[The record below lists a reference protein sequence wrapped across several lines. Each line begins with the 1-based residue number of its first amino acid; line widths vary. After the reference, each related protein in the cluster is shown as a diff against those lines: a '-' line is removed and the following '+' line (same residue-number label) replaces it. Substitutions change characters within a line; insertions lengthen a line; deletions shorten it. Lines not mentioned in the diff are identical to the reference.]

1 MPGACPAIFAPPAME
16 NLPFHDI
23 FLRGGIIM
31 WPLLFCS
38 VLGAAVI
45 LDRAIFFLR
54 LRATNLRSLQDRVVG
69 DLRRGDAKA
78 ALRTARASNHPVAR
92 VAASYLENLDRPA
105 DLRTEIVRREGSLQL
120 ERVEKRLRV
129 LAAISHLAPLI
140 GLLGTVTGMV
150 AAFATIEGLKQAASP
165 ADLAGG
171 IWEALLT
178 TVFGLVVAI
187 PCMAAYHGFEGLAD
201 KIARRMQF
209 VVTSL
214 DEALGQA
221 GGDLGE
227 ETRAEEDWTTVRS

>member
-1 MPGACPAIFAPPAME
+1 ME

-23 FLRGGIIM
+23 FLRGGIVM

-45 LDRAIFFLR
+45 LDRSVFFLR
-54 LRATNLRSLQDRVVG
+54 LRATNLHRLLDRVVG
-69 DLRRGDAKA
+69 DLRRGDPEA
-78 ALRTARASNHPVAR
+78 ALRAARSSNHPVAR
-92 VAASYLENLDRPA
+92 VAASYLENLDRPPA
-105 DLRTEIVRREGSLQL
+105 LRTEIVRREGSLQL

-129 LAAISHLAPLI
+129 LAAISHLAPLL
-140 GLLGTVTGMV
+140 GLLGTVLGMV
-150 AAFATIEGLKQAASP
+150 LAFAKIEGLQGAMKP

-171 IWEALLT
+171 IWQALLT
-178 TVFGLVVAI
+178 TVFGLAVAI

-214 DEALGQA
+214 DEALGRA
-221 GGDLGE
+221 GGDLGSE
-227 ETRAEEDWTTVRS
+227 VPAEDDWNVVRS

>member
-1 MPGACPAIFAPPAME
+1 ME
-16 NLPFHDI
+16 QLPFHDI
-23 FLRGGIIM
+23 FLRGGIVM

-45 LDRAIFFLR
+45 LDRAVFFLR
-54 LRATNLRSLQDRVVG
+54 LRATNLRRLQDRVVG
-69 DLRRGDAKA
+69 DLRRGDGEA
-78 ALRTARASNHPVAR
+78 ALRAARSSDHPVAR

-105 DLRTEIVRREGSLQL
+105 ALRTEIVRREGSLQL

-129 LAAISHLAPLI
+129 LAAISHLAPLL
-140 GLLGTVTGMV
+140 GLLGTVLGMV
-150 AAFATIEGLKQAASP
+150 LAFAKIEGLQGAMKP

-171 IWEALLT
+171 IWQALLT

-209 VVTSL
+209 IVTSL

-221 GGDLGE
+221 GGDLVQE
-227 ETRAEEDWTTVRS
+227 ESAEDDWTAVRS

>member
-1 MPGACPAIFAPPAME
+1 ME

-23 FLRGGIIM
+23 FLRGGVVM

-45 LDRAIFFLR
+45 LDRAVFFLR
-54 LRATNLRSLQDRVVG
+54 LRSTNLGRLENRLVD
-69 DLRRGDAKA
+69 DLRRGDAES
-78 ALRTARASNHPVAR
+78 ALRVARSSEHPVAR
-92 VAASYLENLDRPA
+92 VAASYLQNLERPPS
-105 DLRTEIVRREGSLQL
+105 LRTEIMRCEGSLQL

-129 LAAISHLAPLI
+129 LAAISHLAPLL

-187 PCMAAYHGFEGLAD
+187 PCMAAYHGFEGMAD

-214 DEALGQA
+214 DEALGRT
-221 GGDLGE
+221 GGDLGAE
-227 ETRAEEDWTTVRS
+227 VSAEEEEWNVVRS

>member
-1 MPGACPAIFAPPAME
+1 ME

-23 FLRGGIIM
+23 FLRGGLVM

-45 LDRAIFFLR
+45 LDRAVFFLR
-54 LRATNLRSLQDRVVG
+54 LRATNLRLLQDRVVG
-69 DLRRGDAKA
+69 DLRRGDAEA
-78 ALRTARASNHPVAR
+78 ALRAARSSDHPVAR
-92 VAASYLENLDRPA
+92 VASTYLENLDRPA

-129 LAAISHLAPLI
+129 LAAISHLAPLL
-140 GLLGTVTGMV
+140 GLLGTVLGMV
-150 AAFATIEGLKQAASP
+150 LAFAKIEGLQGAMKP

-171 IWEALLT
+171 IWQALLT

-209 VVTSL
+209 IVTSL

-221 GGDLGE
+221 GGGLGGE
-227 ETRAEEDWTTVRS
+227 APAEEDWTAVRS

>member
-1 MPGACPAIFAPPAME
+1 MDQ
-16 NLPFHDI
+16 LSLYDV
-23 FLRGGIIM
+23 FLRGGVVM
-31 WPLLFCS
+31 WPLLLCS

-45 LDRAIFFLR
+45 LERGLFFLR
-54 LRATNLRSLQDRVVG
+54 MRMDTRRFEEGVASK
-69 DLRRGDAKA
+69 LRRGDMAG
-78 ALRTARASNHPVAR
+78 ALAMSLASPHPVAR
-92 VAASYLENLDRPA
+92 VAAVYLRNLLRPA
-105 DLRTEIVRREGSLQL
+105 DLRVELVRREGSLQL

-129 LAAISHLAPLI
+129 LAAISHLAPLL

-178 TVFGLVVAI
+178 TVFGLAVAI

-209 VVTSL
+209 VVTAL
-214 DEALGQA
+214 DEASGTT
-221 GGDLGE
+221 GGAVSDE
-227 ETRAEEDWTTVRS
+227 SAREKVDEDWSMVRA

>member
-1 MPGACPAIFAPPAME
+1 ME

-23 FLRGGIIM
+23 FLRGGIVM

-45 LDRAIFFLR
+45 LDRTVFFLR
-54 LRATNLRSLQDRVVG
+54 LRTTSLRRLQDRVVG
-69 DLRRGDAKA
+69 DLRRGDAEA
-78 ALRTARASNHPVAR
+78 ALRAARSSDHPVAR
-92 VAASYLENLDRPA
+92 VASSYLENLDRPP

-129 LAAISHLAPLI
+129 LAAISHLAPLL
-140 GLLGTVTGMV
+140 GLLGTVLGMV
-150 AAFATIEGLKQAASP
+150 LAFAKIEGLQGAMKP

-171 IWEALLT
+171 IWQALLT

-209 VVTSL
+209 IVTSL

-221 GGDLGE
+221 GGGLGGE
-227 ETRAEEDWTTVRS
+227 APAEEDWTAVRS

>member
-1 MPGACPAIFAPPAME
+1 MDK
-16 NLPFHDI
+16 LSLYDV
-23 FLRGGIIM
+23 FLRGGVVM

-45 LDRAIFFLR
+45 LERGLFFLR
-54 LRATNLRSLQDRVVG
+54 MGMDTRRFEEAVAAK
-69 DLRRGDAKA
+69 LRRGDVAG
-78 ALRTARASNHPVAR
+78 ALAISVASPHPVAK
-92 VAASYLENLDRPA
+92 VAAVYLRNLLRPA
-105 DLRTEIVRREGSLQL
+105 DLRIELVRREGSLQL

-129 LAAISHLAPLI
+129 LAAISHLAPLL
-140 GLLGTVTGMV
+140 GLLGTVIGMV

-209 VVTSL
+209 VVTAL
-214 DEALGQA
+214 DEASGTTGGAVSDEAARDKEKDDWSVVQA
-221 GGDLGE
+221 
-227 ETRAEEDWTTVRS
+227 

>member
-1 MPGACPAIFAPPAME
+1 ME

-23 FLRGGIIM
+23 FLRGGIVM

-45 LDRAIFFLR
+45 LDRAVFFLR
-54 LRATNLRSLQDRVVG
+54 LRATDLRRLQDRIIG
-69 DLRRGDAKA
+69 DLRRGDAQA
-78 ALRTARASNHPVAR
+78 ALRAARGSDHPVAR

-105 DLRTEIVRREGSLQL
+105 ALRTEIVRREGSLQL

-129 LAAISHLAPLI
+129 LAAISHLAPLL
-140 GLLGTVTGMV
+140 GLLGTVLGMV
-150 AAFATIEGLKQAASP
+150 LAFAKIEGLQGAMKP

-171 IWEALLT
+171 IWQALLT
-178 TVFGLVVAI
+178 TVFGLTVAI

-221 GGDLGE
+221 GGDIGE
-227 ETRAEEDWTTVRS
+227 EAPAEEDWTAVRS

>member
-1 MPGACPAIFAPPAME
+1 ME

-23 FLRGGIIM
+23 FLRGGLVM

-45 LDRAIFFLR
+45 LDRTVFFLR
-54 LRATNLRSLQDRVVG
+54 LRTTNLRRLQDRVVG
-69 DLRRGDAKA
+69 DLRRGDAEA
-78 ALRTARASNHPVAR
+78 ALRAARSSDHPVAR
-92 VAASYLENLDRPA
+92 VASTYLENLDRPA

-129 LAAISHLAPLI
+129 LAAISHLAPLL
-140 GLLGTVTGMV
+140 GLLGTVLGMV
-150 AAFATIEGLKQAASP
+150 LAFAKIEGLQGAMKP

-171 IWEALLT
+171 IWQALLT

-209 VVTSL
+209 IVTSL

-221 GGDLGE
+221 GGGLGGE
-227 ETRAEEDWTTVRS
+227 APAEEDWTAVRS